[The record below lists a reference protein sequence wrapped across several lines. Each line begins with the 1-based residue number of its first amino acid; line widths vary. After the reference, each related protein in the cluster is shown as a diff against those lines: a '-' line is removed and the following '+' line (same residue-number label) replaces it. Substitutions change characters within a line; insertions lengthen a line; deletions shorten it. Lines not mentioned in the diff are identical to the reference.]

1 MSLQV
6 GKAIYNILSNDV
18 DVVNKVNKKI
28 YPLVADQSTTF
39 PFIVYRRTGL
49 EPSTTKDRYIY
60 SSSAII
66 QIVIASENYNDSVD
80 IAEKV
85 KDALIGKSGIYS
97 NIEILDITLIN
108 ADEDYFEDT
117 FIQTLTLNIKLK

>member
-6 GKAIYNILSNDV
+6 GKAIYNILSNNV

-85 KDALIGKSGIYS
+85 KDALIGKRGIYS

>member
-85 KDALIGKSGIYS
+85 KDALIGKRGIYS